1 MQDLRVEL
9 IENRQASIQR
19 ALLLALLFCAALP
32 AATKDHPLTVTPGL
46 DSLEWVV
53 TNSGEP
59 TPGQPSRATAT
70 AASGISINDAI
81 ANTTVFNSNT
91 SIDSSIRLDD
101 LSEDQR
107 LEIFNRDFA
116 ATINAAAVED
126 DTTFIEEFIGCSLGS
141 RKTNDP
147 IFPLLVLPAMAG
159 LALKRC
165 QNASRHLV

>member
-1 MQDLRVEL
+1 MTAWSGSSPTAGNRLR
-9 IENRQASIQR
+9 
-19 ALLLALLFCAALP
+19 
-32 AATKDHPLTVTPGL
+32 
-46 DSLEWVV
+46 DSLH
-53 TNSGEP
+53 
-59 TPGQPSRATAT
+59 GQLRRQP
-70 AASGISINDAI
+70 SGISINDAI

-91 SIDSSIRLDD
+91 SIDSIDSIRLDD
-101 LSEDQR
+101 LSENQR
-107 LEIFNRDFA
+107 LEIFKRDFA

-165 QNASRHLV
+165 QNASRQLV